1 MSEASNDILEVTR
14 SAGFFSPNVGMVA
27 VRQRYGL
34 VYLFVDDRD
43 PLEMRTPAAHKTGF
57 ALVKM
62 AGEAL
67 QNKLNEFVVLRIN
80 GVALNFPPKGAKK
93 VGAALLRRA
102 DDADDFQKRI
112 H

>member
-1 MSEASNDILEVTR
+1 MSDESNDILEVTR
-14 SAGFFSPNVGMVA
+14 SAGFFSPNVGAVV
-27 VRQRYGL
+27 VRQVYGM
-34 VYLFVDDRD
+34 VYMFIDEKI
-43 PLEMRTPAAHKTGF
+43 LEMRTPAAHKTGF
-57 ALVKM
+57 AMVRH

-67 QNKLNEFVVLRIN
+67 ENEFVILRIN
-80 GVALNFPPKGAKK
+80 GVALNFPPKSAKQ